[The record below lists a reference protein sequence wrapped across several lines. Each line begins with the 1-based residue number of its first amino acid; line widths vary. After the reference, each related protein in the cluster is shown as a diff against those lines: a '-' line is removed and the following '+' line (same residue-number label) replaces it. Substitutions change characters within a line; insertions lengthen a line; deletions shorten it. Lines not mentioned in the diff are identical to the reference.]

1 MKTSIKIALLVIIA
15 LIVIA
20 ASRSGEPPQPEKVN
34 PARGCYSPEE
44 VQLLMDYNGWSKQEA
59 AQALELS
66 CEYAV
71 TPK

>member
-20 ASRSGEPPQPEKVN
+20 ASRSGQPEKVN
-34 PARGCYSPEE
+34 PAKGCYSRDE

-59 AQALELS
+59 VQALELS